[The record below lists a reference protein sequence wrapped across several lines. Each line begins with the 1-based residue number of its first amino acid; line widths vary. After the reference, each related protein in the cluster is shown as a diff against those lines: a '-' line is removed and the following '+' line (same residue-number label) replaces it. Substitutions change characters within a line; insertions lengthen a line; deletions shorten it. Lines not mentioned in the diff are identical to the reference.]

1 MTEEKKRTK
10 IRGFAGRVLS
20 KRSQKVFLWSLGAAL
35 LIGIL
40 SAFAMNALLGRI
52 IHMRQEV
59 AIPDIE
65 GMQLS
70 QALDVLAENNLSLMK
85 VAEKYDESIPAGSII
100 SQSPPPG
107 LTVREGRAVEAVIS
121 SGGKVVFIPDLT
133 GEPLRQ
139 AELMLR
145 QSNLALGSQIR
156 SFSSTVERDHII
168 SQDPPAGEIA
178 EQNSYVNIVV
188 SRGPD
193 REEEDIE
200 MVSLL
205 GLNVGRVDMVL
216 AGLGLEV
223 SRISTVEDE
232 DYPEGTVVEQS
243 PEQGETVEPGHPV
256 EIVVTRRPRI
266 TRQVRDILITYEVTE
281 DVEESKVRIVL
292 EDDIGKREVFEGRQ
306 PEGSRIEIPLK
317 VLGDARYTVYYDDV
331 EMEEVLIEEEEPEGE
346 EREPYLFELEGGDGF
361 PSEYPFMPSEEDE
374 R

>member
-1 MTEEKKRTK
+1 MTEEKKKAKLKGIT
-10 IRGFAGRVLS
+10 RGMFS
-20 KRSQKVFLWSLGAAL
+20 KRSQKIFLWSLGAAL
-35 LIGIL
+35 LIGVF

-70 QALDVLAENNLSLMK
+70 QALDVLAENNLSLIK

-107 LTVREGRAVEAVIS
+107 LTVREGRAVEAVVS

-133 GEPLRQ
+133 GEALRQ

-145 QSNLALGSQIR
+145 QSNLALGTQVR

-168 SQDPPAGEIA
+168 SQDPPAGDIA

-193 REEEDIE
+193 MEEEELE

-216 AGLGLEV
+216 GGLGLEV
-223 SRISTVEDE
+223 SRISAVEDE

-243 PEQGETVEPGHPV
+243 PEPGETVEPGDPV

-266 TRQVRDILITYEVTE
+266 QRQVRDILITHEVTQSRE
-281 DVEESKVRIVL
+281 DRKVRIVL
-292 EDDIGKREVFEGRQ
+292 EDDIGNREVFEALQ
-306 PEGSRIEIPLK
+306 PGGSRIEIPLK

-331 EMEEVLIEEEEPEGE
+331 EVDEVLMEEEDPAGE
-346 EREPYLFELEGGDGF
+346 EMEPYLFELEGGGDF
-361 PSEYPFMPSEEDE
+361 PSEYPFMPPEEDE